1 MRKFLLL
8 IYIIIGSQ
16 LLAENSYFSED
27 SYHLDKRE
35 WKSVQQ
41 AKQWLNHDI
50 SSMRGR
56 DGRITFLYGATM
68 PSVICSPLKITDIQL
83 EVGEKLKSIQAGD
96 TARWNFSTDVS
107 GSGKNEVV
115 HIIVKPLDLG
125 INTNL
130 IIFTNR
136 RTYNLKLVSKK
147 YVWTPIINFTY
158 NSSLQSSLIK
168 YKKYQM
174 KKAENYR
181 KLNSFEK
188 SPQSRVDINNLD
200 FNYEIDGNVKW
211 KPIRV
216 YNDGI
221 KTFIQM
227 PKSISVQE
235 APVLVVLDSSSN
247 KNLVNYRLKEDKYIV
262 DKLFNSAMLL
272 LGVGSD
278 QESVII
284 HRVDKNSNYNSQSSY
299 LKLLEGDSDD
309 DY

>member
-1 MRKFLLL
+1 LRKFLLL

-309 DY
+309 Y

>member
-1 MRKFLLL
+1 MRRFLLL
-8 IYIIIGSQ
+8 IYIIISSQ

-27 SYHLDKRE
+27 SYQLDKRE
-35 WKSVQQ
+35 WESVKQ

-50 SSMRGR
+50 TSMRGR

-83 EVGEKLKSIQAGD
+83 EAGEELKSIQAGD

-107 GSGKNEVV
+107 GSGKNETV

-125 INTNL
+125 LNTNL
-130 IIFTNR
+130 IIFTNK

-147 YVWTPIINFTY
+147 YVWTPIVNFTY
-158 NSSLQSSLIK
+158 NTSLKHSLIK
-168 YKKYQM
+168 YKKYKM
-174 KKAENYR
+174 KKANRYQ

-188 SPQSRVDINNLD
+188 SPQSKVDINNLN
-200 FNYEIDGNVKW
+200 FNYEIDGDVKW

-227 PKSISVQE
+227 PKSITVQE

-247 KNLVNYRLKEDKYIV
+247 KNLVNYRLKGDKYIV
-262 DKLFNSAMLL
+262 DKLFDSAMLL

-278 QESVII
+278 QESVMI
-284 HRVDKNSNYNSQSSY
+284 HRVDKNSNYHTSNS
-299 LKLLEGDSDD
+299 LKLLEGDSDE
-309 DY
+309 Y